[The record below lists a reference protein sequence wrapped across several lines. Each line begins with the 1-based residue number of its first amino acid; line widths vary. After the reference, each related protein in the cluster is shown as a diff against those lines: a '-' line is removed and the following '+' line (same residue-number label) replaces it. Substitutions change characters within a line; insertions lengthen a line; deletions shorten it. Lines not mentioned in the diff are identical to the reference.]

1 MKRIFDTKIKKIIL
15 LATLALAF
23 FMQFFALLTPLRG
36 SKKAILNSG
45 SFIIDTT
52 NYAPLMSMF
61 FVIFLLVNLGFV
73 IAGIILILRE
83 KKKDAVYLIPNF
95 IINLVM
101 IVLSNMFKV
110 FNAFGTTLIVFSMIF
125 SLATASYLICEKVLN
140 KEPII
145 QNDENKVRHRPVQ
158 LLAGLSLL
166 VLFITLFIPFAL
178 VQVNGSKVS
187 INPLVALFSSSN
199 VIENVI
205 VFVLIALALIISFPK
220 FLALFNQYENEAKF
234 YKKAKNYIFLNY
246 AFSLLYFVGGLVY
259 SFVINI
265 IGFKCNTVSYIPCIL
280 ITIIAIVFS
289 VFYGKEVERFASVK
303 QKAKPKST
311 VWKRIEIDFY
321 VILFTVVTA
330 LTLLLDIF
338 VIKYNIVDTTGYI
351 NDVTGSLKV
360 NGFEIIR
367 SYATLGKKMQFV
379 ALLIGTLLVVSVVF
393 CISSIIA
400 SISKS
405 KSYYRLALFSV
416 VLNIC
421 FTFLIGLFGKY
432 FEIAQQIDIAT
443 IKNIIESN
451 NFPVDIE
458 LIESSSEITVTS
470 QSFYMFLID
479 AVLLFFVLC
488 RAPLSK
494 LEKMHPVDDLVF
506 DAVATGNGEV
516 NNNFENNF
524 ENSFEFKDTKIEAID
539 VRNEEE
545 AEEIKEEII
554 PIPTFDACPA
564 FTELDKKYDL
574 YQEDFET
581 RQLEAY
587 ENPTLQSLVR
597 FVVNYARDSRLH
609 LFYSYEDIATFIAGL
624 GSSRLSILQGMSGTG
639 KTSLPKIF
647 MEAIMGNC
655 EIVEVESSWRDK
667 NELLGYYNE
676 FSKNYTPK
684 KFTQAL
690 YKAKLNDNIMTF
702 IVLDEMNLS
711 RIEYYFSDFLSLM
724 ENEEDKRMIKL
735 LNVKIFNDYDN
746 EHHSYLGLSE
756 DHTLKIPHNVYF
768 IGTANKDESTFE
780 ISDKVYDRAM
790 TMNFNTRAKTQQ
802 VYAEEMKAKFVS
814 YEQFETLINEA
825 KQNYE
830 FSIDDN
836 PIVKEVEQ
844 ILLPY
849 NISFGNRIARQ
860 IESFVKVYCSCFE
873 NPKANESSALEI
885 ILLSKVVAKL
895 ENKSIDNKE
904 ELVAT
909 FERLKLFRCSKF
921 IAKLNED

>member
-1 MKRIFDTKIKKIIL
+1 MKRLFDAKIKKIIL
-15 LATLALAF
+15 LASLVLTIL
-23 FMQFFALLTPLRG
+23 MQFFALLTPLRG
-36 SKKAILNSG
+36 EGKSIISSG
-45 SFIIDTT
+45 SFIINTT
-52 NYAPLMSMF
+52 NYAPLMCLF
-61 FVIFLLVNLGFV
+61 FNIFLLINLGFAV
-73 IAGIILILRE
+73 AGSILILKQ
-83 KKKDAVYLIPNF
+83 KKKNTIYLIPN
-95 IINLVM
+95 ILLNLLM

-110 FNAFGTTLIVFSMIF
+110 FNAFGTTLIVFSLLF
-125 SLATASYLICEKVLN
+125 SIISILYLMLEKIIN
-140 KEPII
+140 KDNIVF
-145 QNDENKVRHRPVQ
+145 NDETSTSHRPVQ

-166 VLFITLFIPFAL
+166 IIVLTLFIPFAI
-178 VQVNGSKVS
+178 VQVNDINVS
-187 INPLVALFSSSN
+187 INPIVSLFSSSN

-205 VFVLIALALIISFPK
+205 VFALISLALVISFPK
-220 FLALFNQYENEAKF
+220 YLGLFNQFENDATF

-246 AFSLLYFVGGLVY
+246 AFSLIYLVGGLVY

-265 IGFKCNTVSYIPCIL
+265 LGFKCNTISYIPCVL
-280 ITIIAIVFS
+280 MTVIALVFS
-289 VFYGKEVERFASVK
+289 IFYGKEVEK
-303 QKAKPKST
+303 HAKGKTKSKST
-311 VWKRIEIDFY
+311 AWRRVEIDFY
-321 VILFTVVTA
+321 AILFTAITI

-338 VIKYNIVDTTGYI
+338 VIKYNVL
-351 NDVTGSLKV
+351 DVSGSLNV
-360 NGFEIIR
+360 NGINIITH
-367 SYATLGKKMQFV
+367 YATLGTKMKFV
-379 ALLIGTLLVVSVVF
+379 GLLISSLLIVSSIL
-393 CISSIIA
+393 CISTIIA

-405 KSYYRLALFSV
+405 KSYYKIALFCV

-421 FTFLIGLFGKY
+421 FTFLVGLFGKY
-432 FEIAQQIDIAT
+432 FEIAQEIDIAM
-443 IKNIIESN
+443 IKNVLESN
-451 NFPVDIE
+451 NVNVDYEMIE
-458 LIESSSEITVTS
+458 TNSEIKVSS

-479 AVLLFFVLC
+479 SLLLFFVLC

-494 LEKMHPVDDLVF
+494 LERMNPTNDLVF
-506 DAVATGNGEV
+506 DAVNNGNGEV
-516 NNNFENNF
+516 NNSFENNF
-524 ENSFEFKDTKIEAID
+524 ENNFEFKDTKIEAID
-539 VRNEEE
+539 ERKEEDE
-545 AEEIKEEII
+545 KEEIVEEII
-554 PIPTFDACPA
+554 PLKTFDSCPA
-564 FTELDKKYDL
+564 FTELDQKYDF
-574 YQEDFET
+574 YKED
-581 RQLEAY
+581 Y
-587 ENPTLQSLVR
+587 ENRKLSTYENLTLQSLVR
-597 FVVNYARDSRLH
+597 FVVSYARDSRLH

-690 YKAKLNDNIMTF
+690 YKAKLNEDIMTF

-735 LNVKIFNDYDN
+735 LNVKIYNDYDN
-746 EHHSYLGLSE
+746 EHHSYIGLSE
-756 DHTLKIPHNVYF
+756 DHTLKVPHNVYF

-802 VYAEEMKAKFVS
+802 VYGEEMKAKFVS
-814 YEQFETLINEA
+814 YEQFETLVNEA
-825 KQNYE
+825 KQTYKFN
-830 FSIDDN
+830 IDDSV
-836 PIVKEVEQ
+836 IVKEVEQ

-873 NPKANESSALEI
+873 NSKSVENAALET

-895 ENKSIDNKE
+895 ENKSIDNKD
-904 ELVAT
+904 ELVAA